1 MAFDF
6 DLLMKKGAEVAEAAK
21 RTAVDLADKGKKQ
34 VDLVNEQA
42 KLAKAQRQLGALVY
56 SLAKSGEENQPLGD
70 KYMQAIADIEAAI
83 EELKAEGVEAEQPV
97 EEPVVVDMVEEPT
110 EAAEELADEPKPHTC
125 PQCHAEVQEDAL
137 FCNQCGAQL

>member
-56 SLAKSGEENQPLGD
+56 SLAKNGEENQPLVD
-70 KYMQAIADIEAAI
+70 KYIQAIADIEAAI
-83 EELKAEGVEAEQPV
+83 EELKAEGVEVEEPV
-97 EEPVVVDMVEEPT
+97 EEPIVVDVVEEP
-110 EAAEELADEPKPHTC
+110 AAEPAEEPKAHTC

>member
-56 SLAKSGEENQPLGD
+56 SLAKNGEENQPLVD
-70 KYMQAIADIEAAI
+70 KYIQAIADIEAAI
-83 EELKAEGVEAEQPV
+83 EELKAEGVEVEEPV
-97 EEPVVVDMVEEPT
+97 EEPIVVDVVEEP
-110 EAAEELADEPKPHTC
+110 AAEPADEPKPNTC